1 MCVGARA
8 SRLRE
13 LDGASSSREPVAAV
27 LRSEE
32 LLLLHSSFSSAL
44 SFPRTPMG
52 KAKKTRKYA
61 AVKRLINPKDL
72 KQ

>member
-1 MCVGARA
+1 VLL
-8 SRLRE
+8 SRDVFLSCE
-13 LDGASSSREPVAAV
+13 LPTVFR
-27 LRSEE
+27 LYF
-32 LLLLHSSFSSAL
+32 SFSLPAPHAL
-44 SFPRTPMG
+44 SPPRQMG

>member
-1 MCVGARA
+1 
-8 SRLRE
+8 
-13 LDGASSSREPVAAV
+13 
-27 LRSEE
+27 
-32 LLLLHSSFSSAL
+32 
-44 SFPRTPMG
+44 MG